1 MLFKICTSERN
12 IRIIAASLAIAACS
26 MTAAP
31 RAIADTRPKALT
43 TQTQLHSTK
52 DVITMTI
59 QMHRLLGI
67 TPKTVNGKTLNLS
80 REAVTEYSGYV
91 EPSNQDIEFLREGEN
106 VPYIAASIHAEDS
119 KQAITHYELIP
130 DIIQTGLRGTY
141 KAYRLA
147 NNDIKIDVTLSYLEL
162 QKMPDCMDTQ
172 CPETLESRYGS
183 TLTLPV
189 DHAEAVDFPLGDSR
203 DQSIRLIFSRKQLPQ
218 QVKPEAS
225 GMPVHRT

>member
-1 MLFKICTSERN
+1 MVFKICTSERN
-12 IRIIAASLAIAACS
+12 IRIFCASLAIAVSS
-26 MTAAP
+26 MAAAP
-31 RAIADTRPKALT
+31 GAIADTRPKALT
-43 TQTQLHSTK
+43 TQTHLHNTK

-67 TPKTVNGKTLNLS
+67 TPKTVDGKTLNLS

-91 EPSNQDIEFLREGEN
+91 EPSDKDIEFLREGEN
-106 VPYIAASIHAEDS
+106 VPYIGISINTKDS
-119 KQAITHYELIP
+119 KQGITHFELIP

-162 QKMPDCMDTQ
+162 LKMPDCMDTQ
-172 CPETLESRYGS
+172 CPETLERRYES

-189 DHAEAVDFPLGDSR
+189 DHAEAVDFLLGDGR
-203 DQSIRLIFSRKQLPQ
+203 EQSIRLIFSRKQLPQ
-218 QVKPEAS
+218 QDKPAAS